1 KISEVFYERQG
12 LDNFSHVACLS
23 EIEANDYNL
32 NITRYVKRTEKVQD
46 MDLYSLI
53 DEQNKLQEELS
64 FLEKE
69 MKSYIRF

>member
-1 KISEVFYERQG
+1 
-12 LDNFSHVACLS
+12 
-23 EIEANDYNL
+23 
-32 NITRYVKRTEKVQD
+32 